1 MSGPCETRAAAFQA
15 RMATRRTGIRSRIAT
30 QPGEIMGLAAPTAS
44 RRVRETGNIKHPNLK
59 PKQQPQLKGKTHMA
73 HATTKVL
80 LVAASAVLL
89 TACGKSPE
97 SIPERFYSA
106 LDKSELTEAK
116 SHLSKGI
123 VTLMGDAKLQ
133 SVLSK
138 EADKIK
144 SCGGIKSVSC
154 KLQGEGDIRRGTT
167 TVTFG
172 GACPQDT
179 EKVKLVKEDGAW
191 KITADK

>member
-1 MSGPCETRAAAFQA
+1 MRGRYETRATAFRA
-15 RMATRRTGIRSRIAT
+15 RMATRRTGLWSRITT
-30 QPGEIMGLAAPTAS
+30 QPGGIRGLAAPTAS

-73 HATTKVL
+73 HATTKAL

-106 LDKSELTEAK
+106 LDKSELTNAK

-138 EADKIK
+138 EANKIK
-144 SCGGIKSVSC
+144 ACGGIKSVKS
-154 KLQGEGDIRRGTT
+154 KLQGEGDIRRGSTT
-167 TVTFG
+167 ITFG
-172 GACPQDT
+172 GDCQQRT